1 MKAALRREGVRYR
14 QDTCTHSVVV
24 QRSSVGFRAVV
35 ATPHAHRTHTS
46 PAHTHPHIPGL
57 AWNTMTHT
65 HTDTAQAAHSPSK
78 AACIH
83 TNMHKNTHSWPGT
96 KWCACAH
103 TQTTQA
109 LNSPIKVVRTQ
120 LAWNTMGHTHIHRRA
135 GLPSD
140 SNYDTF
146 LQHNDTHTH
155 TSKSWLAF
163 RQ

>member
-65 HTDTAQAAHSPSK
+65 HTHRHSPGSTLTLQGSM
-78 AACIH
+78 H
-83 TNMHKNTHSWPGT
+83 THKHAQ
-96 KWCACAH
+96 KH
-103 TQTTQA
+103 
-109 LNSPIKVVRTQ
+109 TQ
-120 LAWNTMGHTHIHRRA
+120 LAWNKMVCVR
-135 GLPSD
+135 
-140 SNYDTF
+140 
-146 LQHNDTHTH
+146 THTDNTGTQLAH
-155 TSKSWLAF
+155 QGSTHAVGLEHNGTHTYTSKSWLAF